1 MMGQLLFQPGKKET
15 ALACF
20 RKALEFDPKNWRI
33 RKQIWA
39 IENLDKF
46 YTTRNPYYRWQKEA
60 LEKERNPT
68 TPASP

>member
-1 MMGQLLFQPGKKET
+1 MAQFMMGQLLFQQGKKDA

-39 IENLDKF
+39 LEHPDKF
-46 YTTRNPYYRWQKEA
+46 YGTNGIDWGWQKEQIA
-60 LEKERNPT
+60 REKK
-68 TPASP
+68 